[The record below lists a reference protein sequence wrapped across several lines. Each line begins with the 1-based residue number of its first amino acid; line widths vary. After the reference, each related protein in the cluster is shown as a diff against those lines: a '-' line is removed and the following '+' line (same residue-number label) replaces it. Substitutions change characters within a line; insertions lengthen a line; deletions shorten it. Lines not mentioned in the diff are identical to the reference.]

1 MFEKHSGWNVSLPL
15 GPNSLTWKHF
25 GDIRS
30 MLILGRA
37 GTLQNMHPVLD
48 AALQEHSNFFTDPMD
63 RFDRSVAPS
72 KP

>member
-1 MFEKHSGWNVSLPL
+1 MSAPL

-48 AALQEHSNFFTDPMD
+48 LALPAEAARIRREPRL
-63 RFDRSVAPS
+63 SVLRR
-72 KP
+72 